1 MKNTQNWR
9 QNPEVT
15 KALNELKT
23 ICLNNL
29 AVIEHRMDKYND
41 PNMVDNYLP
50 LMNERKKLVIQI
62 IQINSQL

>member
-62 IQINSQL
+62 RQINSQL